1 MLRSPSNP
9 PTLAGAFGRRGCQ
22 GGRRG
27 GACQDQAKGQR
38 VDARTTGVAPRPLL
52 PAPAGLEGWPNPL
65 PLHRDGWRA
74 VSWSFWSPPSGGGA
88 DAPVPLQSPFGVRL
102 VWDNHPQ
109 PPGTPTPPVCPLAS
123 QRGGMWE
130 GGPWGGWAGVGRFG
144 CGTHCGEPPPVAP
157 LSGRPASASQGL
169 TLGNPTSHHP
179 TVWGRVVPGGGKGL
193 GPQPGGCGTLVPRRS
208 APSSSPRP

>member
-1 MLRSPSNP
+1 MVGGGEGPVRTKMP
-9 PTLAGAFGRRGCQ
+9 RGS
-22 GGRRG
+22 GWT
-27 GACQDQAKGQR
+27 R
-38 VDARTTGVAPRPLL
+38 VPHGVAPRPHL
-52 PAPAGLEGWPNPL
+52 PAHAGREVWPNPL

-88 DAPVPLQSPFGVRL
+88 DAPVPLQSPFWVRL

-144 CGTHCGEPPPVAP
+144 CGTHCGEPPPAAP
-157 LSGRPASASQGL
+157 LSSTPASAADGLILGPHTSTTRPHPPLRNQG
-169 TLGNPTSHHP
+169 GM
-179 TVWGRVVPGGGKGL
+179 GL
-193 GPQPGGCGTLVPRRS
+193 GGTERVEGSGLQPGGCSPSCPRRS
-208 APSSSPRP
+208 APPSPLLPYPG